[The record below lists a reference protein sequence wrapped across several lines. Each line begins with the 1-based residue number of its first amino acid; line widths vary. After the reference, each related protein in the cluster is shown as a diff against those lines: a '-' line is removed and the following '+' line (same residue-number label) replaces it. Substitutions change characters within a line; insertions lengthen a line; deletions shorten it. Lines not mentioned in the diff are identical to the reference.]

1 MLNSHYI
8 HMSKFGLKK
17 LLVSL
22 ASTSGIG
29 KPSVGHILVV
39 VFLEYFAWGLL
50 TMPMIATLK
59 ETFPDHTFLMNGL
72 VMGVKGILSF
82 LSSPLIGALSDIYGR
97 KVLLLITVIFTS
109 LPIPMMTMDNWWF
122 FVISSISGV
131 LGVSFSVAFAYVAD
145 VTTKEERSRSYE
157 LVSATFAASL
167 VIAPAMGNL
176 IMDRYGIN
184 TVVLVA
190 TLVSTTNVMFVLLA
204 VPETL
209 QQNVR
214 STGLSWKQADPF
226 LSLRRVGSDPNV
238 LLLCVVMF
246 TFLLPEAGEYSS
258 VPAYLKLTMGF
269 DFTELSTLVAF
280 MAILGISINVTLG
293 SIVKTLGAKNAI
305 ILGLLLELLQLILFA
320 IGYEKWQM
328 WLAGNVAALSS
339 ITFPAVSAYV
349 SLYTDVETQGAV
361 QGMITG
367 MSGLCSGLGPA
378 LFGIVFYLSDMDLD
392 KNRILIG
399 SVSGDRTVT
408 NPFMIGAISVFI
420 GILLASYIPDEKV
433 SRGRRE
439 EFSALKYIIEMEEAT
454 TI

>member
-1 MLNSHYI
+1 
-8 HMSKFGLKK
+8 MSKFGLKR

-22 ASTSGIG
+22 ASISGIG

-82 LSSPLIGALSDIYGR
+82 LSLPLIGALSDIYGR
-97 KVLLLITVIFTS
+97 KVLLLITVIFTC

-122 FVISSISGV
+122 FVISSLSGV
-131 LGVSFSVAFAYVAD
+131 LGVSFSVVSAYVAD
-145 VTTKEERSRSYE
+145 VTTKEDRSRSYG

-176 IMDRYGIN
+176 IMDLYGIN

-204 VPETL
+204 VPESL
-209 QQNVR
+209 QRNVR
-214 STGLSWKQADPF
+214 STGLSWRQADPF
-226 LSLRRVGSDPNV
+226 QSLRRVGSDPNI
-238 LLLCVVMF
+238 LLLCIVVFM
-246 TFLLPEAGEYSS
+246 FLLPEAGEYSS

-269 DFTELSTLVAF
+269 DFTELSTLVAL
-280 MAILGISINVTLG
+280 MAILSISINVTLG
-293 SIVKTLGAKNAI
+293 SIVKALGAKKAI
-305 ILGLLLELLQLILFA
+305 ILGLLLELLQLILYT
-320 IGYEKWQM
+320 IGNEKWQM

-349 SLYTDVETQGAV
+349 SLYTDAETQGAV

-392 KNRILIG
+392 EDRILIG
-399 SVSGDRTVT
+399 SVSGDRTVAG
-408 NPFMIGAISVFI
+408 PFMIGAISVFI
-420 GILLASYIPDEKV
+420 GILLASYIPEEKV

-439 EFSALKYIIEMEEAT
+439 EFSALKYIIEMEEAPT
-454 TI
+454 L

>member
-59 ETFPDHTFLMNGL
+59 ETFPGHTFLMNGL

-293 SIVKTLGAKNAI
+293 SRML
-305 ILGLLLELLQLILFA
+305 
-320 IGYEKWQM
+320 
-328 WLAGNVAALSS
+328 
-339 ITFPAVSAYV
+339 
-349 SLYTDVETQGAV
+349 
-361 QGMITG
+361 
-367 MSGLCSGLGPA
+367 
-378 LFGIVFYLSDMDLD
+378 
-392 KNRILIG
+392 
-399 SVSGDRTVT
+399 
-408 NPFMIGAISVFI
+408 
-420 GILLASYIPDEKV
+420 
-433 SRGRRE
+433 
-439 EFSALKYIIEMEEAT
+439 
-454 TI
+454 

>member
-1 MLNSHYI
+1 
-8 HMSKFGLKK
+8 MSKYGLKK

-22 ASTSGIG
+22 SSISGIG

-50 TMPMIATLK
+50 TMPMIGTLK

-97 KVLLLITVIFTS
+97 KVLLLITVIFTC

-122 FVISSISGV
+122 FVISSLSGV
-131 LGVSFSVAFAYVAD
+131 LGVSFSVVFAYVAD
-145 VTTKEERSRSYE
+145 VTTKEERSRSYG

-176 IMDRYGIN
+176 IMDLYGIN

-190 TLVSTTNVMFVLLA
+190 TLVSITNVMFVLLA
-204 VPETL
+204 VPESL
-209 QQNVR
+209 QRNVR
-214 STGLSWKQADPF
+214 STGLSWRQADPF
-226 LSLRRVGSDPNV
+226 QSLRRVGSDPNI
-238 LLLCVVMF
+238 LLLCIVVFM
-246 TFLLPEAGEYSS
+246 FLLPEAGEYSS

-269 DFTELSTLVAF
+269 DFTELSTLVAL
-280 MAILGISINVTLG
+280 MAILSISINVTLG
-293 SIVKTLGAKNAI
+293 SIVKALGAKKAI
-305 ILGLLLELLQLILFA
+305 ILGLLLELLQLILYA
-320 IGYEKWQM
+320 IGNEKWQM
-328 WLAGNVAALSS
+328 WPAGNVAALSS
-339 ITFPAVSAYV
+339 ITFPAVSVYV
-349 SLYTDVETQGAV
+349 SLYTDAETQGAV

-392 KNRILIG
+392 EDRILIG
-399 SVSGDRTVT
+399 SVSGDRTVFG
-408 NPFMIGAISVFI
+408 PFMIGAISVFI

-439 EFSALKYIIEMEEAT
+439 EFSALKYIIEMEEAPT
-454 TI
+454 L